1 MQNMIERSI
10 QSGDS
15 GALSNESAEEQ
26 LYLCLCL
33 CLFSFFNSLSLAL
46 TFINKHYRRIGGVSG
61 SDCVY
66 MQ

>member
-1 MQNMIERSI
+1 MKDQFSQGI
-10 QSGDS
+10 QVPCLMS
-15 GALSNESAEEQ
+15 LLKSNYISVFASVS
-26 LYLCLCL
+26 
-33 CLFSFFNSLSLAL
+33 FSFFNSLSLAL